1 MFKCSNINSKRQI
14 LLIEN
19 KSYKEAQHI
28 KQSCDIFIDQVYNR
42 GGWGYGMNSVEALS
56 MGLCCITELIP
67 EYIDFIPDHP
77 FINVTGDTL
86 QETLEELID
95 NSAQILKHKK
105 RSREWVLQYH
115 DLQNTAN
122 VLYSYYRERGIY

>member
-1 MFKCSNINSKRQI
+1 
-14 LLIEN
+14 
-19 KSYKEAQHI
+19 
-28 KQSCDIFIDQVYNR
+28 
-42 GGWGYGMNSVEALS
+42 
-56 MGLCCITELIP
+56 MGLCCVTELVS

-95 NSAQILKHKK
+95 NSVQILEHKK
-105 RSREWVLQYH
+105 RSQEWVLQYH
-115 DLQNTAN
+115 DLKNTAN